1 MSPSMI
7 VSLFAAGWLAQQTP
21 PATAPVATPP
31 STGVQGKPVS
41 GNLKVRISTSTYMP
55 DGRVLTASA
64 SDWPLK
70 LNEPVVVYAAA
81 GATMCEPKPATLLEP
96 QGQAAGWRVEITPI
110 REGANEL
117 EVLVNVRPLGF
128 AAKATKRPLAGMQAG
143 PGATLTLH
151 AGDRIVLDYL
161 NGSNA
166 PGLFVFGNE
175 GSLYRQFWLTER
187 ARNNLATSR
196 TSCAAVG
203 MSLEIGL
210 EPAKSEALVEA
221 ELWLVRPNKDGTERS
236 DRQVLRLPVGQP
248 ASRYFFDEARLAGS
262 TTGNDAF
269 AKVSGELSA
278 VSIENGKI
286 RLHFNVM
293 RKYGKSAEADTA
305 STYRD
310 LVAAPGEV
318 VAFQLPAAAAQAQ
331 PPLSIRLRA
340 NVLR

>member
-7 VSLFAAGWLAQQTP
+7 VSLFAAGWLAQQAP
-21 PATAPVATPP
+21 P
-31 STGVQGKPVS
+31 GKPVS

-55 DGRVLTASA
+55 DGRVLSASA
-64 SDWPLK
+64 SDWPLR
-70 LNEPVVVYAAA
+70 LNEAITAYATS
-81 GATMCEPKPATLLEP
+81 GKTLCEPKAASTQEPALP
-96 QGQAAGWRVEITPI
+96 AIGWRLEITPV
-110 REGANEL
+110 REGAGEL
-117 EVLVNVRPLGF
+117 EVRVQWRQLGMAKRVAAARLTPLGP
-128 AAKATKRPLAGMQAG
+128 AT
-143 PGATLTLH
+143 TLTLH
-151 AGDRIVLDYL
+151 AGDRIVLDYTT
-161 NGSNA
+161 GA
-166 PGLFVFGNE
+166 RGGLFVFGRE
-175 GSLYRQFWLTER
+175 GQLGYQQFKLGEHKEAIGAPASQDGGCT
-187 ARNNLATSR
+187 
-196 TSCAAVG
+196 AVG

-210 EPAKSEALVEA
+210 EPAKTEALVEA
-221 ELWLVRPNKDGTERS
+221 ELWLVRPNKDGSERS

-293 RKYGKSAEADTA
+293 RKYGKSAEADTS

-310 LVAAPGEV
+310 LVAVPGEV
-318 VAFQLPAAAAQAQ
+318 LAFQLPAAAAKEQ
-331 PPLSIRLRA
+331 PLSIRLRA